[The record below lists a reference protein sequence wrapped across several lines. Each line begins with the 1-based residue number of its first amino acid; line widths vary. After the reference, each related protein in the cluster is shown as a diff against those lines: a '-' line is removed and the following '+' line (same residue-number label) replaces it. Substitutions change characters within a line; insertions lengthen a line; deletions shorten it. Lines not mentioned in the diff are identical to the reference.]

1 MRSLGLFRST
11 TLKIRRAAAAP
22 SLRIKPNLVLF
33 GCPHNGFTNQ
43 VCCGGE
49 NYGKNRIK
57 STSLLHDSSKLGICP
72 SGRPSDLQAARL
84 AQVSLRCDEHI
95 STGAETIETLDGGN
109 FGDAIMQ

>member
-57 STSLLHDSSKLGICP
+57 RSGDP
-72 SGRPSDLQAARL
+72 SES
-84 AQVSLRCDEHI
+84 QV
-95 STGAETIETLDGGN
+95 
-109 FGDAIMQ
+109 FG